1 MSPFRTPSPV
11 RSATFHRAVTGPAVA
26 IVTAIAGTVVAWTAG
41 VATAEPAVM
50 VLPGLVRLAHPA
62 GPGLTRAGISRAR
75 ISRTGITR
83 TGITRTG
90 ISVRSLPQHAQLD
103 AFTVTASSSGGSRSE
118 SDAGTAGRAGTYS
131 APQRAAIRMLASFG
145 WPEHQF
151 HWLNPL
157 WARESGWEVRALNR
171 GSGAYGIPQAVPGS
185 KMASAGANWKTSAK
199 TQIRWGL
206 EYIRERYGS
215 PHVAWKHELADGWY

>member
-41 VATAEPAVM
+41 VATAEPAAM

-62 GPGLTRAGISRAR
+62 RPGL
-75 ISRTGITR
+75 TR

-90 ISVRSLPQHAQLD
+90 ISARSLPQHAQLD

-157 WARESGWEVRALNR
+157 WARESGWKVRALNR

-215 PHVAWKHELADGWY
+215 PHGAWKHELADGWY

>member
-1 MSPFRTPSPV
+1 LSPFRTPSPV

-41 VATAEPAVM
+41 VATAEPAAM

-62 GPGLTRAGISRAR
+62 
-75 ISRTGITR
+75 RTGITR

-90 ISVRSLPQHAQLD
+90 GSAGPRPQNAQLD
-103 AFTVTASSSGGSRSE
+103 AFTVPATSSGGSRSE
-118 SDAGTAGRAGTYS
+118 SDAGTAGRAGPYS
-131 APQRAAIRMLASFG
+131 APQRVAIRMLASFG

-157 WARESGWEVRALNR
+157 WARESGWQVRALNR

-185 KMASAGANWKTSAK
+185 KMSSAGADWKTSAK

-206 EYIRERYGS
+206 EYIKERYGS
-215 PHVAWKHELADGWY
+215 PHGAWEHELADGWY

>member
-1 MSPFRTPSPV
+1 LSPFRTPSPV

-41 VATAEPAVM
+41 AATAEPAAM

-62 GPGLTRAGISRAR
+62 RAGLTR
-75 ISRTGITR
+75 TGLTR

-90 ISVRSLPQHAQLD
+90 ISARPLPQHAQLD
-103 AFTVTASSSGGSRSE
+103 AFTVTASSSGGSRSA

-131 APQRAAIRMLASFG
+131 APQRVAIRMLASFG
-145 WPEHQF
+145 WREHQF

-215 PHVAWKHELADGWY
+215 PHGAWEHELADGWY